1 MSLRMVW
8 LRRIA
13 VLGALCFAL
22 LLSFARGALAADA
35 PADPIHQAERS
46 VVRVVTVSFD
56 ELDNPVALETGSGF
70 VVAPGKV
77 VTNRHVVQG
86 AALASKVEIFVIP
99 DLDAGGASL
108 KVSVSQT
115 WTDGD
120 LALLD
125 APSLG
130 SPPIPV
136 ASVAP
141 GKDATVH
148 ALGYPGVTDEVRNL
162 PLSEILKPQ
171 DVYVTPGSIVLE
183 VVDVDGFAGGR
194 FELDASPD
202 GARCRATT
210 RSAQVRLPAA
220 SLGSLYLGGVP
231 LALLAAAGRAD
242 LLDSSALAIADSLFH
257 WPVAPFCAT
266 WF

>member
-13 VLGALCFAL
+13 VFGALCLAL
-22 LLSFARGALAADA
+22 SLSFARGALAADA
-35 PADPIHQAERS
+35 PADPIRQAERS

-99 DLDAGGASL
+99 DLDAGGASV

-130 SPPIPV
+130 SPAIPI
-136 ASVAP
+136 ATVAP
-141 GKDATVH
+141 DKDATVH

-162 PLSEILKPQ
+162 PLSEILKPSPS
-171 DVYVTPGSIVLE
+171 DSMPRTS
-183 VVDVDGFAGGR
+183 R
-194 FELDASPD
+194 FFIYC
-202 GARCRATT
+202 GQT
-210 RSAQVRLPAA
+210 
-220 SLGSLYLGGVP
+220 LYP
-231 LALLAAAGRAD
+231 
-242 LLDSSALAIADSLFH
+242 
-257 WPVAPFCAT
+257 
-266 WF
+266 